1 MSRRNSAVSVSS
13 SCSRPRSAAHEA
25 SPSRRRSS
33 IFGSPWNPQGFVV
46 AAKDV
51 SDVTQLKTGDAF
63 YKTIRRYPS
72 VTGLAEQ
79 VFVTAATNSSS
90 GFSLTGSLSRSRRSV
105 TDHRPSIGAIVENVS
120 LESSCSSF
128 YRYSPGSYLDLFSLY
143 RSVRDSIYFVRKLE
157 MVWAH
162 R

>member
-25 SPSRRRSS
+25 SRRRSS
-33 IFGSPWNPQGFVV
+33 IFGSPWNPQGVVV
-46 AAKDV
+46 ATKDV

-63 YKTIRRYPS
+63 YKTVRRYPS

-128 YRYSPGSYLDLFSLY
+128 YR
-143 RSVRDSIYFVRKLE
+143 
-157 MVWAH
+157 
-162 R
+162 